1 MGSLHN
7 AANVKTGLPLFELER
22 QAGIIYRNDG
32 NDWNRSDL
40 SIGNLLNY
48 LNAVCLSASA
58 LRLPV
63 ASFPGLG
70 RR

>member
-40 SIGNLLNY
+40 SIGN
-48 LNAVCLSASA
+48 S
-58 LRLPV
+58 
-63 ASFPGLG
+63 
-70 RR
+70 